1 MQFLRNSLTNEE
13 LLNIYQKL
21 LWPRLIEEKM
31 ILLLRQGKISKW
43 FSGIGQEAISVGA
56 TLAMNN
62 DEWIMPLHRNL
73 GAFTSRNMPLHKLF
87 QQWQGSQ
94 DGYSKG
100 RERSFH
106 FGSREHR
113 ICGMISHLGPQ
124 LAVADGTALAA
135 KLRKEE
141 KISLAFTGEGGTS
154 EGDFHEALNV
164 AVVWDLPVI
173 FIIENNGYALS
184 TPASEQ
190 YRCASLADKG
200 KGYGMEAVTIDGNN
214 VLAVY
219 DTVKGVRDY
228 CIKNQ
233 KPYLIECTTFRMRG
247 HEEASGTKYI
257 PKELFDEWEQK
268 DPIKNYEQWLL
279 EKNVL
284 TTDAIEIIRKEQK
297 QKIEEELKIANEQ
310 STIIISSEKELFD
323 VYAAGLPLTCFKREG
338 AAGTQ
343 SQAHSGSPIRGESNA
358 QTQPNQETFSNNN
371 NIHKSESLSV
381 GKAPSIGGGLGEA
394 EPMQHSAPS
403 PAPLERAGVRFIDAI
418 KQALHQSM
426 QQHANLILM
435 GQDIAEYGG
444 AFKITEGFVE
454 KFGKERVRN
463 TPLCES
469 AIIGAALGLSLEGF
483 KSMVEMQFADFV
495 TMGMNQIINNL
506 AKIYY
511 RWGQNADIVIRMPT
525 GGGVNAGPFHSQSNE
540 AWFVHTPGLKV
551 VYPSTPADA
560 KGLLIAAINDPNPVL
575 YFEHKVLYRSISG
588 EVPQEY
594 YETEIGKARQVQT
607 GDDISIITYGMG
619 VIWAED
625 YAAEH
630 PETSIDI
637 LDLRS
642 LLPLDY
648 EAIKSAVHRTGK
660 VLILHE
666 DTLIGGIGG
675 ELAAWIN
682 EHCFEHLD
690 APVMRCA
697 SLDTPV
703 PFNKELEQNFLAK
716 ARLHEQVQKLLNY

>member
-13 LLNIYQKL
+13 LLNIYQAV

-31 ILLLRQGKISKW
+31 LLLLRQGKISKW

-56 TLAMNN
+56 TLAMND

-73 GAFTSRNMPLHKLF
+73 GVFTSRNMPLHKLF
-87 QQWQGSQ
+87 EQWQGSQ

-106 FGSREHR
+106 FGSREHH

-124 LAVADGTALAA
+124 LAIADGTALAA

-164 AVVWDLPVI
+164 AAVWDLPVI

-190 YRCASLADKG
+190 YRCTALADRG
-200 KGYGMEAVTIDGNN
+200 KGHGMEAVTIDGNN

-257 PKELFDEWEQK
+257 PKELFDEWQQK

-279 EKNVL
+279 EENVL
-284 TTDAIEIIRKEQK
+284 TTEGIETIRKEQK

-323 VYAAGLPLTCFKREG
+323 VYAADTIKANRDDSQLSQPL
-338 AAGTQ
+338 
-343 SQAHSGSPIRGESNA
+343 
-358 QTQPNQETFSNNN
+358 
-371 NIHKSESLSV
+371 
-381 GKAPSIGGGLGEA
+381 
-394 EPMQHSAPS
+394 QHSTPS
-403 PAPLERAGVRFIDAI
+403 PALQERAGVRFIDAI
-418 KQALHQSM
+418 KEALHQSM
-426 QQHANLILM
+426 HRHANLILM
-435 GQDIAEYGG
+435 GQDVAEYGG
-444 AFKITEGFVE
+444 AFKITEGFVGE
-454 KFGKERVRN
+454 FGKERVRN

-495 TMGMNQIINNL
+495 TMGFNQIVNNL

-511 RWGQNADIVIRMPT
+511 RWGQNADVVIRMPT

-560 KGLLIAAINDPNPVL
+560 KGLLIAAVNDPNPVL
-575 YFEHKVLYRSISG
+575 YFEHKALYRSVSG
-588 EVPQEY
+588 KVPNEF
-594 YETEIGKARQVQT
+594 YEIEIGKARQVQT
-607 GDDISIITYGMG
+607 GDDITIITYGMG
-619 VIWAED
+619 VLWAED

-630 PETSIDI
+630 TEISIDI
-637 LDLRS
+637 LDLRT

-648 EAIKSAVHRTGK
+648 EAIKSAVQRTGK

-666 DTLIGGIGG
+666 DTLFGGIGG

-716 ARLHEQVQKLLNY
+716 ARLHDQVQKLLNY